1 MPPIYAGDQ
10 LIGKVYSEDKLLSS
24 IKIGNET
31 VSMWTPENLGPS
43 LALWLDASDTTT
55 VILNGSN
62 VSQWND
68 KSGNNRNAT
77 QGTAAAQPLFVP
89 TGMNGLPTL
98 QTDGGDFLSIG
109 LRFGL
114 FQNVSGA
121 TIAIVIKY
129 SFGAYV
135 STSFSA
141 FVSTG
146 ASLTTTRF
154 GLTPSSTLNSL
165 ATAGRRL
172 DTDSFAV
179 AESSTTRTSAS
190 GVGIIEVGNADYA
203 NARANHFTN
212 GTQDATNVIFQTA
225 GNTDNT
231 TARAASLFAI
241 NSTSNQ
247 LFSGCQIS
255 EVLMFNSTLSTTDRQ
270 KLEGYL
276 AHKWGI
282 AANLPSDHPYKTAA
296 P

>member
-1 MPPIYAGDQ
+1 MINQMLFTGSSLWNPSQ
-10 LIGKVYSEDKLLSS
+10 LTSAV
-24 IKIGNET
+24 
-31 VSMWTPENLGPS
+31 WF
-43 LALWLDASDTTT
+43 DAADATTIT
-55 VILNGSN
+55 LNGSN

-121 TIAIVIKY
+121 TIALVIKY
-129 SFGAYV
+129 SLGTYV
-135 STSFSA
+135 INALSA

-146 ASLTTTRF
+146 ASLTMTRF
-154 GLTPSSTLNSL
+154 GLTPSAISNSL
-165 ATAGRRL
+165 AVAGRRL
-172 DTDSFAV
+172 DTDSFVAV
-179 AESSTTRTSAS
+179 ESSTSRVSAS

-212 GTQDATNVIFQTA
+212 GTQDATNVTFQTA
-225 GNTDNT
+225 GNTENT
-231 TARAASLFAI
+231 TAQAASLFAI
-241 NSTSNQ
+241 SSTSNQ
-247 LFSGCQIS
+247 LLSGCQIS
-255 EVLMFNSTLSTTDRQ
+255 EVLMFNSTLTTTDRQ

-276 AHKWGI
+276 AWKWGTV
-282 AANLPSDHPYKTAA
+282 ASLPAGHPYKNS
-296 P
+296 PPYL